1 MVLPAMPV
9 KKNLHL
15 LIPCQIFNFQIK
27 YYARCAK
34 ASVKKKETKQS
45 KYNFIIMS
53 KFTLSKLL
61 SE

>member
-1 MVLPAMPV
+1 MQDVQKHQL
-9 KKNLHL
+9 K
-15 LIPCQIFNFQIK
+15 
-27 YYARCAK
+27 
-34 ASVKKKETKQS
+34 KKKETKQS

>member
-34 ASVKKKETKQS
+34 ASVKKKRNKTK
-45 KYNFIIMS
+45 
-53 KFTLSKLL
+53 
-61 SE
+61 